1 MFRVWGNYC
10 EGAFG
15 GSNVSHFFWCFYC
28 WIWIVKFL
36 IGLKRLLRFLFRCK
50 FVIKIVSMLVMLNYI
65 HHMFYF
71 SHNKSKNFVFKLAA
85 VSKKHN
91 DVTVVIGP
99 KNIFELKDNK
109 LHKNSKHKCGTD
121 YSKIFYEGY
130 KNFFP

>member
-1 MFRVWGNYC
+1 
-10 EGAFG
+10 
-15 GSNVSHFFWCFYC
+15 
-28 WIWIVKFL
+28 
-36 IGLKRLLRFLFRCK
+36 
-50 FVIKIVSMLVMLNYI
+50 MLVMLNYI
-65 HHMFYF
+65 RQMFYF

-121 YSKIFYEGY
+121 HSKIFYEGY